1 MSQFLVLT
9 AKPGSNVLDD
19 NTLAHLPA
27 SLGKPNVL
35 AAGEAVEFAVSSDP
49 RAEVRASLA
58 GLAVDVNFVPAAS
71 RRKKLLVADMESTMI
86 ENEMLDE
93 LAAEI
98 GIGPQIAAIT
108 SRSMRGEIDFA
119 TSVKER
125 VAMLKD
131 LPLAIMDK
139 CAAEIRDM
147 AGAKTLIATLKK
159 HGCHTVI
166 ATGGFTYFSEPVRQR
181 LGFDEAHGNILE
193 LADGKLTG
201 TIVEPVFDRASKEKT
216 LRSVAAR
223 LGLDLSQTAGV
234 GDGANDLD
242 LLAAAGLGV
251 AFHAKPVV
259 AEAARFRV
267 DHGDLTALLY
277 LQGYSKAE
285 FAA

>member
-1 MSQFLVLT
+1 M
-9 AKPGSNVLDD
+9 
-19 NTLAHLPA
+19 
-27 SLGKPNVL
+27 
-35 AAGEAVEFAVSSDP
+35 EFTVTGDP

-58 GLAVDVNFVPAAS
+58 DLPVDVNLVPS
-71 RRKKLLVADMESTMI
+71 ERRRKKLLVADMESTMI

-98 GIGPQIAAIT
+98 GIGAEIAAIT
-108 SRSMRGEIDFA
+108 GRSMRGEIDFA

-147 AGAKTLIATLKK
+147 AGAKTLIATLKAN
-159 HGCHTVI
+159 GCHTVI

-193 LADGKLTG
+193 LKDGKLTG

-216 LRSVAAR
+216 LRAVAAR

-251 AFHAKPVV
+251 AFHAKPIV

-267 DHGDLTALLY
+267 DHSDLTALLY
-277 LQGYSKAE
+277 LQGYKKAE